1 MLLQAEDGGK
11 RVIQPYSCRD
21 PATKEEGVCMFSWN
35 CQRSNGTH
43 LTYCMDRFYF
53 GSCCK
58 LPPGVYIATPP
69 AISSNE
75 VTETEDVQKLK
86 LRPSTHRTT
95 TESILERWPSQSTTQ
110 QKRIPSSTRRPVK
123 VSTTEFPPGLYTWR
137 PNGGTRSTTA
147 PNKVQPTKLFSTKP
161 LFASSTTDG
170 KATERPYS
178 SSISDSTTI
187 AKFTSSSNTS
197 YEAEM
202 TSTKR
207 PYTSVTS
214 VSRRRTRPTRPNGS
228 IYSKRKTRPTRPY
241 SSRNSTRP
249 NVPQRKT
256 KPTRPVHRLTTVLL
270 NTDREPLTTRPSIG
284 TWSNILDVT
293 TRPFSLR
300 KTTPASL
307 TTKTT
312 PVTKRKTTT
321 LAALTRTSTLP
332 TSTFTTRPASKP
344 TLSTNTSSKPIS
356 FISTTPRPI
365 SLSSS
370 TVKSASLTSTTPR
383 PTVRTTIRRR
393 TRPTRPQITS
403 SISSLVQKTTQAP
416 TTKRKPPTTTKAT
429 QRPSTIEIIE
439 IITFPPFPGVTLK
452 TTKSPTT
459 TLKPALDS
467 RSTTTIRPK
476 PTSTT
481 RTTTSFSP
489 SVTDIST
496 TTSSPTSTTEVPTAT
511 QKVTPNQDYTKD
523 STIAHTTP
531 SSDVISLATHQDDE
545 IATSTFNPDIALTT
559 EQSEGTT
566 EQWFTTTSDTNY
578 NNLGRNPIVP
588 HRPVL
593 VLYDEHGNEIIN
605 QEHFEETVI
614 SGQNK
619 KTSTQSMS
627 KITSSTTTEMVSS
640 TTDESLEEFKAKT
653 TNVPTYTTET
663 FEINETPTTT
673 SDHTEMKFETTISTK
688 KPATTLETTII
699 PENTVSIKDLDE
711 SSSAVSFP
719 EEKDDKSTIT
729 TLNTEYST
737 FNSNDLTQS
746 GSSTD
751 VFSST
756 EDRVNGISTTEELK
770 ELTTSEI
777 SNGEKTTSEFSNGEQ
792 TTNPST
798 PSFVSI
804 NHETESNNL
813 HTAES
818 VYLSTSVNEVNIPKE
833 NTIGPTHIKDAT
845 EATIHGDHWSD
856 DLYDYYD
863 YYIDSYIETVPQ
875 VFKGTTNKSP
885 ELQYETVNNH
895 QITFSPIGTFD
906 ALVQEKNPATEKT
919 NPAYETI
926 ITKPYLTTLTL
937 NKPTVSSHRNE
948 TKPVFATIPNE
959 IKTHSKVT
967 SIPIRKPPQKPFL
980 PSIPQ
985 EKTPVQ
991 TIKKPPKTTFTQEP
1005 STESIPDST
1014 ITETTKENFEFTT
1027 YYSVADSSKANIK
1040 TTIVTIDNHRPPIHD
1055 PDSSNPIITF
1065 NPVYKP
1071 VTDLEVTEET
1081 VTNSETP
1088 STWHANNISV
1098 SEENSTEVIK
1108 EDTVKITNG
1117 EAIDNLINGI
1127 KDSMWTTTTNKPTIR
1142 YPFPTI
1148 LMQHTSKQPEVTEE
1162 VTELVTEQSTFSSSD
1177 KFTVF
1182 KGQTT
1187 NTIPEIMSPSI
1198 INEQMSSSL
1207 ENMRTSTSGDTSS
1220 FNEIF
1225 GDSTTNTDEETIIIS
1240 TASDL
1245 NRETVFDK
1253 TESTAK
1259 TVYTD
1264 IPHTETSTDK
1274 DIFLTS
1280 TSTPEITETVPTHI
1294 TTETTYTTTEVPRTT
1309 TELDLAS
1316 ADYKEV
1322 CGKPVP
1328 GPMGRIVDGGNSY
1341 FGEWPWV
1348 VSLRQW
1354 KINSFKHKC
1363 GATLLNEFWAITA
1376 AHCVENVPLADILL
1390 RMGEYDI
1397 THENEP
1403 LPFVERRVQIIASHP
1418 QFDRRTFEYDLALLR
1433 FYEPVVFQR
1442 NILPACVPAGNDTY
1456 VGKYATV
1463 TGWGRLY
1470 EDGPLPDVIQEVSLP
1485 ILTNKQCETMYRS
1498 AGFVEEIPDIFICA
1512 GYVNGGKDSCEG
1524 DSGGPMVLQEEDGR
1538 WVLAGVISWGI
1549 GCAMPNQPGVY
1560 TRITKFSEWINQI
1573 IIF

>member
-1 MLLQAEDGGK
+1 MVKWTSKSSYFISAIIFIVLHIGYSHPDIYRVRPKDGGK

-35 CQRSNGTH
+35 S
-43 LTYCMDRFYF
+43 
-53 GSCCK
+53 
-58 LPPGVYIATPP
+58 TPP

-137 PNGGTRSTTA
+137 PNGGTRSTAA

-312 PVTKRKTTT
+312 PVTKKKDYNSCSFNKDINLYSKKCFFDQYYTKTHSKNNHQKANQTH
-321 LAALTRTSTLP
+321 TS
-332 TSTFTTRPASKP
+332 SDYFINIIS
-344 TLSTNTSSKPIS
+344 SSEDNTSSDNEEK
-356 FISTTPRPI
+356 
-365 SLSSS
+365 
-370 TVKSASLTSTTPR
+370 TSHYNE
-383 PTVRTTIRRR
+383 
-393 TRPTRPQITS
+393 S
-403 SISSLVQKTTQAP
+403 YSKTH
-416 TTKRKPPTTTKAT
+416 
-429 QRPSTIEIIE
+429 
-439 IITFPPFPGVTLK
+439 
-452 TTKSPTT
+452 
-459 TLKPALDS
+459 

-496 TTSSPTSTTEVPTAT
+496 TTSSATSTTEVPTAT

-588 HRPVL
+588 HRPVI

-627 KITSSTTTEMVSS
+627 EITSSTTTEMVSS
-640 TTDESLEEFKAKT
+640 TTDVSLEEFKAKS

-663 FEINETPTTT
+663 FEINETPTTVL
-673 SDHTEMKFETTISTK
+673 DHTEMNIETTISTK
-688 KPATTLETTII
+688 KPATTLETII
-699 PENTVSIKDLDE
+699 LPENTVSITDLDE
-711 SSSAVSFP
+711 SSVVSSS
-719 EEKDDKSTIT
+719 EEKDDRSTIT
-729 TLNTEYST
+729 TLITEYST
-737 FNSNDLTQS
+737 FNSNDFTQS

-751 VFSST
+751 AFSST
-756 EDRVNGISTTEELK
+756 ADR
-770 ELTTSEI
+770 
-777 SNGEKTTSEFSNGEQ
+777 
-792 TTNPST
+792 
-798 PSFVSI
+798 
-804 NHETESNNL
+804 
-813 HTAES
+813 
-818 VYLSTSVNEVNIPKE
+818 
-833 NTIGPTHIKDAT
+833 
-845 EATIHGDHWSD
+845 
-856 DLYDYYD
+856 
-863 YYIDSYIETVPQ
+863 
-875 VFKGTTNKSP
+875 
-885 ELQYETVNNH
+885 
-895 QITFSPIGTFD
+895 
-906 ALVQEKNPATEKT
+906 
-919 NPAYETI
+919 
-926 ITKPYLTTLTL
+926 
-937 NKPTVSSHRNE
+937 
-948 TKPVFATIPNE
+948 
-959 IKTHSKVT
+959 VT

-991 TIKKPPKTTFTQEP
+991 TIKKPSKTTFAEQP
-1005 STESIPDST
+1005 STESIQDST
-1014 ITETTKENFEFTT
+1014 TTETTKENFEFTT
-1027 YYSVADSSKANIK
+1027 YYSVADSNKANIK

-1055 PDSSNPIITF
+1055 PDSSNPIVTF

-1071 VTDLEVTEET
+1071 VTGLEVTEET
-1081 VTNSETP
+1081 VTNS
-1088 STWHANNISV
+1088 
-1098 SEENSTEVIK
+1098 
-1108 EDTVKITNG
+1108 
-1117 EAIDNLINGI
+1117 
-1127 KDSMWTTTTNKPTIR
+1127 
-1142 YPFPTI
+1142 
-1148 LMQHTSKQPEVTEE
+1148 
-1162 VTELVTEQSTFSSSD
+1162 
-1177 KFTVF
+1177 
-1182 KGQTT
+1182 
-1187 NTIPEIMSPSI
+1187 
-1198 INEQMSSSL
+1198 
-1207 ENMRTSTSGDTSS
+1207 
-1220 FNEIF
+1220 
-1225 GDSTTNTDEETIIIS
+1225 
-1240 TASDL
+1240 L
-1245 NRETVFDK
+1245 NAF
-1253 TESTAK
+1253 
-1259 TVYTD
+1259 Y
-1264 IPHTETSTDK
+1264 
-1274 DIFLTS
+1274 
-1280 TSTPEITETVPTHI
+1280 
-1294 TTETTYTTTEVPRTT
+1294 
-1309 TELDLAS
+1309 LA
-1316 ADYKEV
+1316 Y
-1322 CGKPVP
+1322 
-1328 GPMGRIVDGGNSY
+1328 
-1341 FGEWPWV
+1341 
-1348 VSLRQW
+1348 
-1354 KINSFKHKC
+1354 
-1363 GATLLNEFWAITA
+1363 
-1376 AHCVENVPLADILL
+1376 
-1390 RMGEYDI
+1390 
-1397 THENEP
+1397 
-1403 LPFVERRVQIIASHP
+1403 
-1418 QFDRRTFEYDLALLR
+1418 
-1433 FYEPVVFQR
+1433 
-1442 NILPACVPAGNDTY
+1442 
-1456 VGKYATV
+1456 
-1463 TGWGRLY
+1463 
-1470 EDGPLPDVIQEVSLP
+1470 
-1485 ILTNKQCETMYRS
+1485 
-1498 AGFVEEIPDIFICA
+1498 
-1512 GYVNGGKDSCEG
+1512 
-1524 DSGGPMVLQEEDGR
+1524 
-1538 WVLAGVISWGI
+1538 
-1549 GCAMPNQPGVY
+1549 
-1560 TRITKFSEWINQI
+1560 
-1573 IIF
+1573 